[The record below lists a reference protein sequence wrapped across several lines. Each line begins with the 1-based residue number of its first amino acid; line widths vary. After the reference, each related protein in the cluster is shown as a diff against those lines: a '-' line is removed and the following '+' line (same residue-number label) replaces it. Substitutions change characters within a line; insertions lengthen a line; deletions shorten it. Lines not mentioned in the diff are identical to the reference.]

1 MGENIAGESESSK
14 SFCNTSSEVMA
25 WKALLNHEY
34 AMLDCLPKPE
44 CGFRLKQPWDAH
56 ARTPRRVVSRLL
68 RHVSVSP

>member
-34 AMLDCLPKPE
+34 AMLDCLPK
-44 CGFRLKQPWDAH
+44 
-56 ARTPRRVVSRLL
+56 LL
-68 RHVSVSP
+68 VE